1 MCQRIPEPGLPDVSR
16 LPSKSQAFYEA
27 EGKCAATEHVGTLS
41 AESFLILVGSNWIQ
55 MHLRVKRRK
64 ENVCLVS
71 LVWLNQTNLR
81 DGIGQTD

>member
-1 MCQRIPEPGLPDVSR
+1 
-16 LPSKSQAFYEA
+16 
-27 EGKCAATEHVGTLS
+27 
-41 AESFLILVGSNWIQ
+41 